1 MKQTYF
7 KSVRPLTTLALIFA
21 LSILTTQL
29 SFAQSIPPIHWQK
42 TFGGTNNDEAY
53 SVIQTAENG
62 YAVAGLTFSN
72 DGDVSGNHGGA
83 DFWVMKLDSSGQLL
97 WQKALG
103 GTSNDYAHSLIQAV
117 DGGYAVA
124 GEAGSNN
131 GDVVGNH
138 GGFDFW
144 VVKLSSTG
152 QLEWQKTLGG
162 TSGDGAYSLIQTTDG
177 GYAVAGLTVS
187 NNGDVSGNHGNS
199 DFWVVKLSS
208 TGQLE
213 WQKTLGG
220 TGNDYAQSLI
230 QTAEGGYA
238 VAGYTHST
246 DGDVSGNH
254 GGEDFWVVK
263 LDSSGELEWQK
274 TLGGTGDDAAYSLI
288 QTTEGGYAVAGNT
301 HSTDGD
307 VSGNHGLRDFWVVK
321 LSSTGQL
328 EWQKTLGGTNYDE
341 VYSLIQ
347 TTEGEYSV
355 AGVTLSNDGDVSGN
369 HGEGDFWIVE
379 LNSSGQLQ
387 LQKTLG
393 GAYYEKAQTLIQTAD
408 GGTAVAGLS
417 YSIDGDVSGN
427 HGRSDFWVVK
437 LGATSTITATVGANG
452 SIFPSGYVVLNNG
465 GNPTFTFA
473 PNSGYHIDS
482 VIVDGV
488 KVDSTT
494 SYTFNNVTSNH
505 TIRAV
510 FAINAYTLTVNA
522 ENGSVTKNPEQ
533 TNYNYGTEVIL
544 TAIPATNFHFV
555 NWSGDLEG
563 IENPDTLTMDVDK
576 TVTADFAINTY
587 TLTTNAGANGNISP
601 SGTVN
606 VNYGSNQQFTF
617 APDVGYYVD
626 SVLVDGVLV
635 DSSSSYT
642 FINVTSAHTIRV
654 KFAVTKYYR
663 TFALS
668 TDLGGKPAKLNKKG
682 KSALLPKIA
691 NWRDTTIVRTGGK
704 SGITLGI
711 PQSDKNLAKTLGW
724 ILYKKGA
731 DFGKFYTQIDTDRT
745 FNAPFDIVR
754 KSGANKKKRFVKALS
769 PNIKAYTNPLA
780 QAFGLFKL
788 NLYSSIKGVTPT
800 GLDSLVY
807 VSDGSPYNGMPLS
820 QIANRIDTV
829 LTYHKTKTLPGVD
842 TAKVGAAA
850 LETLRNILNSV
861 NEAFDTTI
869 ALANGDSIN
878 ASGALKFAG
887 LIGINRVSFLTHSPG
902 AKAAQ
907 LVFFSNVGNV
917 PEEFSL
923 QQNYP
928 NPFNPQTV
936 IGFSLLAVGNVSL
949 KIYNVLGQEVA
960 TLLNNEAMDEGEHEI
975 QFDASSL
982 SSGVYFY
989 RLLVSEEGKQIFTE
1003 TKKLVLMK

>member
-138 GGFDFW
+138 GGF
-144 VVKLSSTG
+144 
-152 QLEWQKTLGG
+152 
-162 TSGDGAYSLIQTTDG
+162 
-177 GYAVAGLTVS
+177 
-187 NNGDVSGNHGNS
+187 